1 METKISKFL
10 FLFIKFS
17 KMFIVFINVHEMALE
32 VNEIKTSAVALK

>member
-17 KMFIVFINVHEMALE
+17 KMFIVFINVYEMALE